1 VRCRECHRNISSI
14 RPIPLASAETGGKAI
29 NAQELAYFEM
39 SDLAVN
45 TEDGDRG
52 DSFLKSLID
61 KIIAQ
66 PPFPPGKDMR
76 MGLEAYKLWHYLN
89 TNRR

>member
-1 VRCRECHRNISSI
+1 
-14 RPIPLASAETGGKAI
+14 
-29 NAQELAYFEM
+29 M

-45 TEDGDRG
+45 TEDGDKSDR
-52 DSFLKSLID
+52 FLKSLID